1 MTIGLRVRAARPVRG
16 SSLGLGVRVCKT
28 PTWAAIC
35 ASALTI
41 CLAAT
46 ANAEGRLSVFVF
58 DGAAGD
64 PPLAGATVEVGD
76 QRVETSAHG
85 RAWLTLPDGDH
96 VARVAA
102 PAGRA
107 LTPAEAGFTITP
119 GDTTELLITLRPDA
133 PALVDREQRAP
144 GSAPDAQAI
153 DPGAPTGALAG
164 RITDPDG
171 APIAGAALYVRG
183 RPETATTGADGR
195 YHLDLP
201 AGAHA
206 LSVIHPKFGAGR
218 IEAQVAAGAA
228 ATADATL
235 VPAGLALDEYVVTA
249 PYIAGGVAELAAERR
264 QTGGVVDVLGAE
276 QISRAGDSSA
286 AGALKR
292 VTGLTIV
299 GGKYIFVRGM
309 GERYSATTL
318 NGMFLPSPEPERRVV
333 PLDIFPT
340 GVLGS
345 VVVQKTTS
353 PDVSAE
359 FGGGVVQLRTRGVPE
374 EAFVEVSASVEYVTG
389 TTFTDGLGYAGGS
402 TDWLGIDDGARA
414 LPAPVAAEFERSG
427 LQKCA
432 GAIPLPGRGPCVTQA
447 ELDELART
455 LPNVWAPEQE
465 TLPPG
470 FGLSVAA
477 GDRYDLGPVELGIT
491 GSVGYGQGARR
502 VTGDNNSYALSGDAL
517 IEKAPGSYA
526 STTRSVDLSGVFEA
540 AAAIGDDHQL
550 AVTTLLLRNT
560 DDLVG
565 RYAGVRF
572 GDENN
577 AVRVTRLQWV
587 ERQLLTQQVRGEH
600 RLPLADLALRWH
612 YGFSRALRLEPNR
625 RTWQYDRGRGADEPF
640 GLSAKPEA
648 NRRFFSDLDDD
659 THELALA
666 LRVPIGPPVEAGEEG
681 DFVELG
687 GTLLRRARDVRSLQ
701 LHLEGDS
708 GIRAAEPIEALLAPE
723 NVGAGRRYVTEND
736 TQLGDSYAA
745 TLGIE
750 AAWLMARYRLP
761 ADLGLMAGLRVEHAA
776 MRVESFAPVGDDPP
790 PGLLDDLD
798 WLPSASLMWAI
809 GDDMQ
814 LRAGYGRS
822 INRPEF
828 REKAAL
834 RYDDVIERRSY
845 KGNPAVERAL
855 IDHFD
860 LRWEW
865 YLSPR
870 ESASVAVFAKRFD
883 GPIEQ
888 IIEAGVDKT
897 IIPDNTR
904 GAENL
909 GVELDARKQLGFLA
923 DWADAF
929 YLAANLALIRS
940 SVDTTRETEP
950 GGASLVLTS
959 KSRALQG
966 QSPYVLNLQ
975 LGYEDLDGGAFAT
988 VLYNVAGPRI
998 VQVGTDGLPDV
1009 FEVERHF
1016 LDVVAGVPVG
1026 EGFELRFKAQNL
1038 LNAPVRETQGTGV
1051 TDTWVEGRT
1060 FSLGVKW
1067 SL

>member
-1 MTIGLRVRAARPVRG
+1 MGDPPWPPFFVMMLT
-16 SSLGLGVRVCKT
+16 LG
-28 PTWAAIC
+28 
-35 ASALTI
+35 
-41 CLAAT
+41 LAAT
-46 ANAEGRLSVFVF
+46 AHAEGRLSVFVF

-64 PPLAGATVEVGD
+64 PPLAGATVAVGE
-76 QRVETSAHG
+76 QRVETSAYG
-85 RAWLTLPDGDH
+85 RAWLTLPGGEH
-96 VARVAA
+96 LAVVTA

-107 LTPAEAGFTITP
+107 LAPAEAGFTITP
-119 GDTTELLITLRPDA
+119 GDTTELLVTLFADA
-133 PALVDREQRAP
+133 PAVVDREQRAP
-144 GSAPDAQAI
+144 GGAPEAAAV
-153 DPGAPTGALAG
+153 DPDAPTGTLEG
-164 RITDPDG
+164 RVTDPAG
-171 APIAGAALYVRG
+171 APIAGAQLYVRG

-195 YHLDLP
+195 YRLDLP
-201 AGAHA
+201 EGPHA
-206 LSVIHPKFGAGR
+206 ISVIHPKFRAGR
-218 IEAQVAAGAA
+218 LDATVTLD
-228 ATADATL
+228 ATATVDATL
-235 VPAGLALDEYVVTA
+235 EPAGLALDEYVVTA
-249 PYIAGGVAELAAERR
+249 PYIAGGVAELSAERR
-264 QTGGVVDVLGAE
+264 GTGGVVDVLGAE
-276 QISRAGDSSA
+276 QMSRAGDSSA

-299 GGKYIFVRGM
+299 GGKYIYVRGM

-374 EAFVEVSASVEYVTG
+374 EAFVEVSASVEYQSG

-414 LPAPVAAEFERSG
+414 LPAPLAAEFERSG
-427 LQKCA
+427 LQRCA

-447 ELDELART
+447 ELDAYARA
-455 LPNVWAPEQE
+455 LPNVWEPERE

-477 GDRYDLGPVELGIT
+477 GDRYDLGPVDLGVT
-491 GSVGYGQGARR
+491 GSLGYGQGFRR
-502 VTGDNNSYALSGDAL
+502 VTGDRNSYALSGETL
-517 IEKAPGSYA
+517 IEKEPGDYE
-526 STTRSVDLSGVFEA
+526 STTRSVDLSGIFEA
-540 AAAIGDDHQL
+540 AAAIGDDHRL
-550 AVTTLLLRNT
+550 ALTTLLLRNT

-565 RYAGVRF
+565 RFEGVQF

-577 AVRVTRLQWV
+577 ALRVTRLQWV

-600 RLPLADLALRWH
+600 QLPLAELALRWH

-625 RTWQYDRGRGADEPF
+625 RTWQYDRGRGTDEPF
-640 GLSAKPEA
+640 GMSAKPEA
-648 NRRFFSDLDDD
+648 NRRFFSTLDDD

-666 LRVPIGPPVEAGEEG
+666 LRLPIGPAGEG
-681 DFVELG
+681 DDERDFIELG
-687 GTLLRRARDVRSLQ
+687 GTALRRARDVESLQ

-708 GIRAAEPIEALLAPE
+708 GIRATAPIEELLAPA
-723 NVGAGRRYVTEND
+723 NIGADRRYVTEND

-750 AAWLMARYRLP
+750 AAWLMGRYRLP
-761 ADLGLMAGLRVEHAA
+761 GELGLMAGLRVEHAA
-776 MRVESFAPVGDDPP
+776 MRVESYAPVGEDPP
-790 PGLLDDLD
+790 PGVLDDLD
-798 WLPSASLMWAI
+798 WLPSASLVWGVAE
-809 GDDMQ
+809 DMQ

-834 RYDDVIERRSY
+834 RYDDVIDRRSY

-870 ESASVAVFAKRFD
+870 ESASVAVFYKRFD

-888 IIEAGVDKT
+888 IIEAGSDKT

-904 GAENL
+904 GADNL
-909 GVELDARKQLGFLA
+909 GVELDARKQLGFFGE
-923 DWADAF
+923 WADAF
-929 YLAANLALIRS
+929 YLAGNLALIRS
-940 SVDTTRETEP
+940 SVDTTREPEP

-959 KSRALQG
+959 KERPLQG

-988 VLYNVAGPRI
+988 LLYNVAGPRI

-1009 FEVERHF
+1009 FEVERHV
-1016 LDVVAGVPVG
+1016 LDVVAGLPVG

-1038 LNAPVRETQGTGV
+1038 LNAPVREAQGTGV
-1051 TDTWVEGRT
+1051 PDTWVEGRT